1 MLIWLIFLILEKNH
15 QDFDITK
22 VFKKQTPDYN
32 HSRDCFNL
40 KEIINKLYIYIYK
53 EIKRRWFPDYYVKK
67 VRKEKGK

>member
-1 MLIWLIFLILEKNH
+1 LVILEKNH

-22 VFKKQTPDYN
+22 VFKKQTPHYN

-40 KEIINKLYIYIYK
+40 KEKIKNFQ
-53 EIKRRWFPDYYVKK
+53 EIKKRWFPDYYVEK